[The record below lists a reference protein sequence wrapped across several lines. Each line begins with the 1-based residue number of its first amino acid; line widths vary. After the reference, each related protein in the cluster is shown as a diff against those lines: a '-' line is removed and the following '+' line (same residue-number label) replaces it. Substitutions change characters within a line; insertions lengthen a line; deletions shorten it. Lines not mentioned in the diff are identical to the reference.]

1 VATGNTEPTIEATLT
16 ISACAKCLAP
26 AREWLARHMRA
37 AGFTSH
43 AILDAQVALDEALTN
58 AIEHAYGGEGRG
70 EVYVALTIDSQALR
84 LTVRDRGGPFR
95 LEDYTPPDLATPGE
109 RGYGVHLIRHLMDEV
124 RYDTLPT
131 GGTEVSMVKYRHSQ

>member
-1 VATGNTEPTIEATLT
+1 MAKGNTESTIEATLT

-37 AGFTSH
+37 AGFSSQ
-43 AILDAQVALDEALTN
+43 AILDVQVALDEALTN
-58 AIEHAYGGEGRG
+58 AVEHAYGDDERG

-84 LTVRDRGGPFR
+84 LTVRDRGESFR
-95 LEDYTPPDLATPGE
+95 LEQYTPPDLSTPAE